1 MKQQNSSRKTHHNE
15 LGDVVFGGLCSLMF
29 SEKVTSSSCQSILIT
44 GASKKKNLQPCVMFY
59 FTVSLPANNFN
70 EIKLGGIFFSNFK

>member
-15 LGDVVFGGLCSLMF
+15 LGDNGLCSLMF

-44 GASKKKNLQPCVMFY
+44 GASKKCVMFY
-59 FTVSLPANNFN
+59 FTVSLPANNVN